1 VSLLVVGVHGV
12 EASACPAFVITDTNP
27 TMLGDELTSIH
38 SSFYFVGCFF
48 NLLFNLLNVL

>member
-1 VSLLVVGVHGV
+1 MSLLVVGVHGV